1 MKDLSSVVF
10 LYAETPLHAGSGAAL
25 GAVDLPVQRERMTHL
40 PMVQGSGI
48 KGALR
53 AELNGRHPGD
63 SDWRGFDRAL
73 FGREPPK
80 GQKADDDAEDK
91 AGALS
96 FLDARLLLLPV
107 RTVWGGFAWVTS
119 PMILQRF
126 ERDLEIA
133 GIVPTWQQIQAD
145 EANEGKARVGPR
157 ATIARNKRL
166 LIEDLEYEA
175 EEDPMVVTLATWLAE
190 NAVPETKGY
199 KPFADRL
206 ATQLA
211 VVADSEM
218 RYLSEHATE
227 VVTRVRIDAEKGIVA
242 DGALWTEESL
252 PAETLL
258 WSLMFFASER
268 EAKARPSSDRPGN
281 GARPP
286 ERELHSAQKL
296 QKKVE
301 EELAAMT
308 RIRLGGDR
316 TVGRGIV
323 GIRLRN
329 GGVR

>member
-1 MKDLSSVVF
+1 
-10 LYAETPLHAGSGAAL
+10 
-25 GAVDLPVQRERMTHL
+25 
-40 PMVQGSGI
+40 
-48 KGALR
+48 LR

-63 SDWRGFDRAL
+63 SGWREFDRAL

-96 FLDARLLLLPV
+96 LLDARLLLLPV

-119 PMILQRF
+119 PMILERF
-126 ERDLEIA
+126 KRDLEIT
-133 GIVPTWQQIQAD
+133 GIEPTWQAI
-145 EANEGKARVGPR
+145 EAESHVGPR
-157 ATIARNKRL
+157 ATIARNKHL
-166 LIEDLEYEA
+166 IIEDLEYEA

-190 NAVPETKGY
+190 NAVPGTKGY
-199 KPFADRL
+199 KPFSDRL

-218 RYLSEHATE
+218 KYLSEHATE

-258 WSLMFFASER
+258 WSLAFFADER
-268 EAKARPSSDRPGN
+268 EAKERPSSERPGN
-281 GARPP
+281 GVRPP
-286 ERELHSAQKL
+286 EPKLLCAQKL
-296 QKKVE
+296 QQKVE

-323 GIRLRN
+323 GVRLRK
-329 GGVR
+329 GGA